1 MRAMSWTRGVVW
13 PSILGLAMLVST
25 SLALAAPKHKTKTA
39 SAHHEKKKST
49 TSSTSVGSPNEGKLV
64 GGEKLQ
70 PSKCL
75 RIIGSNTWGLPEL
88 TGLIERSCAKVQKNH
103 EGTRLTVG
111 DLSRKGGGDI
121 GGHHSHESGRDVD
134 LGFYLVD
141 AKGNPKFAPRFAVI
155 DEEGR
160 AKGVPGARFDDAAN
174 WELVA
179 ALVNDSEASVL
190 QLFVANPIRT
200 RLLAYAAKIGASQ
213 KTRDRAASV
222 MLQPKK
228 ALPHDNHFH
237 VRIACP
243 KSSKECVD
251 FATPPKKTVKAKPK
265 VRKRSKSK

>member
-1 MRAMSWTRGVVW
+1 MSWTRGVVW
-13 PSILGLAMLVST
+13 PSILALVVLAST
-25 SLALAAPKHKTKTA
+25 SLAFAGPRHKSKAAAHPKKVAA
-39 SAHHEKKKST
+39 S
-49 TSSTSVGSPNEGKLV
+49 SVGSPNEGKLV
-64 GGEKLQ
+64 GGEKLE

-75 RIIGSNTWGLPEL
+75 RIVGANTWGVPEL
-88 TGLIERSCAKVQKNH
+88 TGLIERACEKVRKNH
-103 EGTRLTVG
+103 EAARLTVG
-111 DLSRKGGGDI
+111 DLSKKGGGDV

-174 WELVA
+174 WELVS
-179 ALVNDSEASVL
+179 ALVNDSDARVL
-190 QLFVANPIRT
+190 QIFVANPLRS
-200 RLLAYAAKIGASQ
+200 RLLAYAAKIGAPQ
-213 KTRDRAASV
+213 KTRDRAASL

-251 FATPPKKTVKAKPK
+251 FATPTRKSVKAKGPQR
-265 VRKRSKSK
+265 RKRAGR